1 MSAHIRGGVLI
12 GLLALSAG
20 CSSEALPTIPPST
33 TAVLVPPAAA
43 VFVEPGSYEFSAP
56 LSPSPVAAYTV
67 TSKYV
72 LSETGTFVLQ
82 HRSNGVEYAGT
93 YRSESGPLAGY
104 VTLQFTGSP
113 WAATARVN
121 GDTLEVRYNTSAWGA
136 DLEDAVYK
144 RAP

>member
-1 MSAHIRGGVLI
+1 MSAQIRYGVLI
-12 GLLALSAG
+12 GVLALSAA
-20 CSSEALPTIPPST
+20 CSNDALPTIPPST
-33 TAVLVPPAAA
+33 TAVLVPPAAP
-43 VFVEPGSYEFSAP
+43 VVVEAGSYQFSAP
-56 LSPSPVAAYTV
+56 LSPSPVSAYTV

-72 LSETGTFVLQ
+72 LFDSGAFFLEL
-82 HRSNGVEYAGT
+82 NGGAHAGT

-113 WAATARVN
+113 WEATARVN

-136 DLEDAVYK
+136 DLEDAVYR